1 MLTRAKNLSMTAK
14 SASHFLEVGDSTIE
28 YTVRRSRRR
37 KKTVEVS
44 VSQGTVLVSAPART
58 PDGEIQ
64 AMVQKRSRWILE
76 KLAASHQSPPP
87 LRLVSGETLP
97 YLGQELP
104 LLVQE
109 ANIRRPSAQYEGE
122 RLLVNVPE
130 ELPEQERR
138 EWIFSAIVAWY
149 KERAQEFLLDSVSRW
164 LPVMGRSETPPVLVR
179 GQRARWGSCS
189 ADGTL
194 RFSWRLAML
203 EPDLIDSVVV
213 HELAHLEVMNHSP
226 AFWDVVVR
234 AMPDARRRR
243 RRLDETGRHLP
254 L

>member
-1 MLTRAKNLSMTAK
+1 MTTK
-14 SASHFLEVGDSTIE
+14 SANHKVKLGEATIE

-44 VSQGTVLVSAPART
+44 VSQGTVLVSAPVRT
-58 PDGEIQ
+58 PDGDIQ

-76 KLAASHQSPPP
+76 KLAASHQAPPP

-109 ANIRRPSAQYEGE
+109 ASIRHPSAQYEGE

-130 ELPEQERR
+130 ELPEEERR
-138 EWIFSAIVAWY
+138 EWKFSAIVAWY
-149 KERAQEFLLDSVSRW
+149 KGRAQEFLTDSVARW
-164 LPVMGRSETPPVLVR
+164 LPVMERSETPPVLVR
-179 GQRARWGSCS
+179 EQRTRWGSCS

-194 RFSWRLAML
+194 RFSWRLVML

-226 AFWDVVVR
+226 AFWDVVLR
-234 AMPDARRRR
+234 AMPDAKERRKRLSEAG
-243 RRLDETGRHLP
+243 RRLP